1 MIPITVPYSIQSDS
15 KSNDQATFHFYT
27 SYCTRL
33 YPEYGRYSIYTQ
45 SELLIESLCVL
56 MDICWLESCRAPRK
70 YKNPMQ
76 GITFFNRRGWFKG
89 HFETSLQ
96 YKASRK
102 RALYQ
107 WYSNCLTNRFIFR
120 SKAPLYHPGWV

>member
-1 MIPITVPYSIQSDS
+1 MIHSKYYSIQSNS

-96 YKASRK
+96 YKARRSLENFVPCK
-102 RALYQ
+102 GFLYFRGTRQ
-107 WYSNCLTNRFIFR
+107 LSNQQIY
-120 SKAPLYHPGWV
+120 KVIQ